1 MTPERVAMVHG
12 LDIYRTEMRDY
23 IRVTLQSAYGPDWF
37 VRQVLPHVP
46 SHQRRPK
53 KRAYDDGENPALL
66 LDVGDFRT
74 VLSAHAEMFPASLQV
89 GQFVES
95 LDIILHIRNK
105 FAHDYFSHLDLNEAE
120 QLFGSCRDVL
130 ERCGRLHA
138 ASMIRDLEAAYDSRA
153 LSRDQQADTTA
164 EGKPARLLDRAL
176 PRDQQADTTAE
187 DELARLLDQH
197 RENLRND
204 IEELLSERIEDTILK
219 GQGSRLTLDEGIANG
234 LHIFQTDMRAYIR
247 TVLQREYGTQWCET
261 QVAPLFLGKGRR
273 GERILKALQRGASP
287 ERQLDVGLFQRV
299 IAAHDDLFPEAIR
312 EGEHHNRLGEI
323 AEFRNHTTGHDDE
336 DVYRADT
343 ERLLG
348 WCMDVLLQCGRLSTA
363 NAIQDVASSIGWRQ
377 RGDGTDAE

>member
-46 SHQRRPK
+46 SHQRRPLK
-53 KRAYDDGENPALL
+53 WAYDEGENPALL
-66 LDVGDFRT
+66 LDVGHFRT

-105 FAHDYFSHLDLNEAE
+105 FAHSHSHLDLNEAE

-153 LSRDQQADTTA
+153 LSRDKQADTTA

-187 DELARLLDQH
+187 DELARLLGQL

-204 IEELLSERIEDTILK
+204 LEESLAELIQDTILK
-219 GQGSRLTLDEGIANG
+219 GQGSRLTPDEGIANG
-234 LHIFQTDMRAYIR
+234 LRIFQTDMRAYIR
-247 TVLQREYGTQWCET
+247 SELQRAYGADWCET
-261 QVAPLFLGKGRR
+261 QVAPLFPGGRDDK
-273 GERILKALQRGASP
+273 ILKALRRGESP
-287 ERQLDVGLFQRV
+287 ERQLDVGLFRRV
-299 IAAHDDLFPEAIR
+299 IAEHGDLFPKAIR
-312 EGEHHNRLGEI
+312 EGEHHNRLDEI
-323 AEFRNHTTGHDDE
+323 ANFRNRTTGHDNE

-348 WCMDVLLQCGRLSTA
+348 WCIDVLEQCGRLA
-363 NAIQDVASSIGWRQ
+363 QAKEIRAVASSIGWRQ
-377 RGDGTDAE
+377 LGDGTDVE